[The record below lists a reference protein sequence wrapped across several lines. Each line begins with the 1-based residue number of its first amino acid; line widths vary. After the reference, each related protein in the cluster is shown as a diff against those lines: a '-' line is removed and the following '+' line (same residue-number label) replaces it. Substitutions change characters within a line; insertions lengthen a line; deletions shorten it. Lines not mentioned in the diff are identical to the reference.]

1 MNKILTCTDGSRYA
15 ASVYELTAWAAV
27 RSSATVHLLHVI
39 DAHREKAEI
48 VDLSGNFGF
57 DLGEKFLGELVSLEE
72 SKARLAR
79 ERGAALLEAA
89 KRQLASLGISDVVGE
104 QQHGELVESV
114 VRMEAEACLVVLG
127 RRGESA
133 GQAKNHLGTNL
144 ERVVRESIRPVLV
157 ADQEFRPIQRFVL
170 ACDGGPSSERA
181 VDFAIAHPLL
191 QGLECHLVHAG
202 GEEKGKA
209 ILELAAARFRGAG
222 YVVTS
227 EVAQGHAEK
236 VITDAVDRVN
246 AHLLVMGAYGH
257 SRIRELL
264 VGSTTTAMLR
274 ASRVPVLM
282 FR

>member
-15 ASVYELTAWAAV
+15 ASVYELTAWAAA
-27 RSSATVHLLHVI
+27 RSSAAVHLLHVI

-79 ERGAALLEAA
+79 ERCAALLEAA
-89 KRQLASLGISDVVGE
+89 KRHLASLGITGVVGE

-114 VRMEAEACLVVLG
+114 IRMEADVDLVVLG

-133 GQAKNHLGTNL
+133 GQAKGHLGANL

-170 ACDGGPSSERA
+170 AHDGGPSAEKA
-181 VDFAIAHPLL
+181 VDFALAHPLL
-191 QGLECHLVHAG
+191 RGLECHLVHAG
-202 GEEKGKA
+202 GEKKGKA
-209 ILELAAARFRGAG
+209 SLELAAARLHEAG
-222 YVVTS
+222 YIVTS
-227 EVAQGHAEK
+227 EIAEGHAEK
-236 VITDAVDRVN
+236 IIAEAVDRVS
-246 AHLLVMGAYGH
+246 AQLLVMGAYGH